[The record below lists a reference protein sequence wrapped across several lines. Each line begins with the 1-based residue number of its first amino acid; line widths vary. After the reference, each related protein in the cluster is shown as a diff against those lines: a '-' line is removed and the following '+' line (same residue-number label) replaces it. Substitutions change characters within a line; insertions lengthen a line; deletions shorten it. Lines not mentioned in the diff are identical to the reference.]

1 MHDLTR
7 AVQHE
12 QPDEKHPMNEP
23 ATRRYR
29 GASAE
34 QRQHERREKL
44 LEAGLRVFG
53 EVGYHAATVRGI
65 CQEAGL
71 TERYF
76 YESFANSEDLLCAVY
91 AQVIATQRERMLT
104 AINSALPDQAAMIRA
119 GLTAFLAFAKESPAS
134 ARVQFLEVLGVSPRV
149 DQLYR
154 RAIETF
160 AQLLRG
166 LSESSRP
173 VSPRAD
179 MDTLSVGLVGAM
191 VGIGSRWMLTGFV
204 QPLEEVVATSQIIFT
219 GVMAQLQHH

>member
-1 MHDLTR
+1 MS
-7 AVQHE
+7 
-12 QPDEKHPMNEP
+12 EP

-34 QRQHERREKL
+34 QRQHERRAKL
-44 LEAGLRVFG
+44 LDAGLKVYG
-53 EVGYHAATVRGI
+53 DIGYHAATVRGI
-65 CQEAGL
+65 CHEAGL

-91 AQVIATQRERMLT
+91 EQVIATQRKRMVA
-104 AINSALPDQAAMIRA
+104 AIATVAPDHAAMIRA
-119 GLTAFLAFAKESPAS
+119 GLTAFLAFVQESPAS

-166 LSESSRP
+166 LSEGNSTLARN
-173 VSPRAD
+173 VD

-191 VGIGSRWMLTGFV
+191 VGIGSRWMLSGFA
-204 QPLEEVVATSQIIFT
+204 QPLDDVVTTSHIIFS
-219 GVMAQLQHH
+219 GVMEQLQRA

>member
-1 MHDLTR
+1 
-7 AVQHE
+7 
-12 QPDEKHPMNEP
+12 MNEP

-34 QRQHERREKL
+34 QRQHERRAKL
-44 LEAGLRVFG
+44 LDAGLKVYG
-53 EVGYHAATVRGI
+53 DIGYHAATVRGI
-65 CQEAGL
+65 CHEAGL

-91 AQVIATQRERMLT
+91 EQVIASQRERMVA
-104 AINSALPDQAAMIRA
+104 AIAAVVPDHAAMIRA
-119 GLTAFLAFAKESPAS
+119 GLTAFLAFVQESPAS

-166 LSESSRP
+166 LSEGNSTLARN
-173 VSPRAD
+173 VD

-191 VGIGSRWMLTGFV
+191 VGIGSRWMLSGFA
-204 QPLEEVVATSQIIFT
+204 QPLEDVVTTSHIIFS
-219 GVMAQLQHH
+219 GVMEQLQRA

>member
-1 MHDLTR
+1 MS
-7 AVQHE
+7 
-12 QPDEKHPMNEP
+12 EP

-34 QRQHERREKL
+34 QRQHERRAKL
-44 LEAGLRVFG
+44 LDAGLKVYG
-53 EVGYHAATVRGI
+53 DIGYHAATVRGI
-65 CQEAGL
+65 CHEAGL

-91 AQVIATQRERMLT
+91 EQVIATQRERMVT
-104 AINSALPDQAAMIRA
+104 AIAAVVPDHAAMIRA
-119 GLTAFLAFAKESPAS
+119 GLTAFLAFVQESPAS

-166 LSESSRP
+166 LSEGNTTLARN
-173 VSPRAD
+173 VD

-191 VGIGSRWMLTGFV
+191 VGIGSRWMLSGFA
-204 QPLEEVVATSQIIFT
+204 QPLDDVVTTSHIIFS
-219 GVMAQLQHH
+219 GVMAQLQHG

>member
-1 MHDLTR
+1 MS
-7 AVQHE
+7 
-12 QPDEKHPMNEP
+12 EP

-34 QRQHERREKL
+34 QRQHERRAKL
-44 LEAGLRVFG
+44 LDAGLKVYG
-53 EVGYHAATVRGI
+53 DIGYHAATVRGI
-65 CQEAGL
+65 CHEAGL

-91 AQVIATQRERMLT
+91 EQVIATQRERMVA
-104 AINSALPDQAAMIRA
+104 AIATVVPDHAAMIRA
-119 GLTAFLAFAKESPAS
+119 GLTAFLAFVQESPAS

-166 LSESSRP
+166 LSEGNSTLARN
-173 VSPRAD
+173 VD

-191 VGIGSRWMLTGFV
+191 VGIGSRWMLSGFA
-204 QPLEEVVATSQIIFT
+204 QPLDDVVTTSHIIFS
-219 GVMAQLQHH
+219 GVMEQLQRA

>member
-1 MHDLTR
+1 MS
-7 AVQHE
+7 
-12 QPDEKHPMNEP
+12 EP

-34 QRQHERREKL
+34 QRQHERRAKL
-44 LEAGLRVFG
+44 LDAGLKVYG
-53 EVGYHAATVRGI
+53 DIGYHAATVRGI
-65 CQEAGL
+65 CHEAGL

-91 AQVIATQRERMLT
+91 EQVIATQRERMVA
-104 AINSALPDQAAMIRA
+104 AIAAVVPDHVAMIRA
-119 GLTAFLAFAKESPAS
+119 GLTAFLAFVQESPAS

-166 LSESSRP
+166 LSEGNSTLARN
-173 VSPRAD
+173 VD

-191 VGIGSRWMLTGFV
+191 VGIGSRWMLSGFS
-204 QPLEEVVATSQIIFT
+204 QPLEDVVTTSHIIFS
-219 GVMAQLQHH
+219 GVMEQLQRA

>member
-1 MHDLTR
+1 MS
-7 AVQHE
+7 
-12 QPDEKHPMNEP
+12 EP

-34 QRQHERREKL
+34 QRQHERRAKL
-44 LEAGLRVFG
+44 LDAGLKVYG
-53 EVGYHAATVRGI
+53 DIGYHAATVRGI
-65 CQEAGL
+65 CHEAGL

-91 AQVIATQRERMLT
+91 EQVIASQRERMVA
-104 AINSALPDQAAMIRA
+104 AIAAAVPDHAAMIRA
-119 GLTAFLAFAKESPAS
+119 GLTAFLAFVQESPAS

-166 LSESSRP
+166 LSEGNSTLARN
-173 VSPRAD
+173 VD

-191 VGIGSRWMLTGFV
+191 VGIGSRWMLSGFA
-204 QPLEEVVATSQIIFT
+204 QPLEDVVTTSHIIFS
-219 GVMAQLQHH
+219 GVMEQLQRA

>member
-1 MHDLTR
+1 MS
-7 AVQHE
+7 
-12 QPDEKHPMNEP
+12 EP

-34 QRQHERREKL
+34 QRQHERRAKL
-44 LEAGLRVFG
+44 LDAGLKVYG
-53 EVGYHAATVRGI
+53 DIGYHAATVRGI
-65 CQEAGL
+65 CHEAGL

-91 AQVIATQRERMLT
+91 EQVIASQRERMVA
-104 AINSALPDQAAMIRA
+104 AIAAVAPDHSAMIRA
-119 GLTAFLAFAKESPAS
+119 GLTAFLAFVQESPAS

-166 LSESSRP
+166 LSEGNSTLARN
-173 VSPRAD
+173 VD

-191 VGIGSRWMLTGFV
+191 VGIGSRWMLSGFA
-204 QPLEEVVATSQIIFT
+204 QPLEDVVTTSHIIFS
-219 GVMAQLQHH
+219 GVMEQLQRA

>member
-1 MHDLTR
+1 MS
-7 AVQHE
+7 
-12 QPDEKHPMNEP
+12 EP

-34 QRQHERREKL
+34 QRQHERRAKL
-44 LEAGLRVFG
+44 LDAGLKVYG
-53 EVGYHAATVRGI
+53 DIGYHAATVRGI
-65 CQEAGL
+65 CHEAGL

-91 AQVIATQRERMLT
+91 EQVIANQRERMMA
-104 AINSALPDQAAMIRA
+104 AIAAVVPDHAAMIRA
-119 GLTAFLAFAKESPAS
+119 GLTAFLAFVQESPAS

-166 LSESSRP
+166 LGEGNTTLARN
-173 VSPRAD
+173 VD

-191 VGIGSRWMLTGFV
+191 VGIGSRWMLSGFS
-204 QPLEEVVATSQIIFT
+204 QPLEDVVTTSHIIFS
-219 GVMAQLQHH
+219 GVMEQLQRA

>member
-1 MHDLTR
+1 MS
-7 AVQHE
+7 
-12 QPDEKHPMNEP
+12 EP

-34 QRQHERREKL
+34 QRQHERRAKL
-44 LEAGLRVFG
+44 LVAGLKVYG
-53 EVGYHAATVRGI
+53 DVGYHAATVRGI
-65 CQEAGL
+65 CHEAGL

-91 AQVIATQRERMLT
+91 EQVIARQRERMVAAIT
-104 AINSALPDQAAMIRA
+104 AVVPDHAAMIRA
-119 GLTAFLAFAKESPAS
+119 GLTAFLAFVQESPAS

-166 LSESSRP
+166 LSEGNTTLARN
-173 VSPRAD
+173 VD
-179 MDTLSVGLVGAM
+179 MDMLSVGLVGAM
-191 VGIGSRWMLTGFV
+191 VGIGSRWMLSGFA
-204 QPLEEVVATSQIIFT
+204 QPLEDVVTTSHIIFS
-219 GVMAQLQHH
+219 GVMEQLQRA